1 MGASLGTSSGPNAD
15 LNLTPLIDI
24 VLVVLIIMMVNIPI
38 QIEEMGIKLPSP
50 IPSEEPPPNNPD
62 QLVIALYADGD
73 VALNRKLMTEEVM
86 FYEITRRLRPMEF
99 KNVFIDADPSVLYGR
114 IVDMVDMS
122 REAGAA
128 KVGLAK
134 LKEAGPLA
142 ITAVAP
148 GAMPRGVMP
157 GAPNVMGGTDHVTAD
172 KALQPLMPS
181 IQKCYYDQLAI
192 KPEINGRVVLRYGI
206 GPNGENLDEPAI
218 QAGATLEDPETL
230 ECIEKILPLLKYP
243 ALGMEDDGVTGKTA
257 RVTYPILF
265 SPG

>member
-1 MGASLGTSSGPNAD
+1 MGAQLGGGSGPVSD

-50 IPSEEPPPNNPD
+50 TPPEEEAKENPD

-73 VALNRKLMTEEVM
+73 LALNRKLMTEETM

-99 KNVFIDADPSVLYGR
+99 KNVFIDAAPTVLYGR
-114 IVDMVDMS
+114 IVDMVDLA

-134 LKEAGPLA
+134 LKKAGPLE
-142 ITAVAP
+142 ITSVAQ
-148 GAMPRGVMP
+148 GAMPKGVMP
-157 GAPNVMGGTDHVTAD
+157 GSPRVVGGSSEKVAD
-172 KALQPLMPS
+172 EALQQILPTVT
-181 IQKCYYDQLAI
+181 KCYYDQLSA
-192 KPEINGRVVLRYGI
+192 KPDINGRVVLRYGI
-206 GPNGENLDEPAI
+206 GPSGEHLDEPMI
-218 QAGATLEDPETL
+218 QAGATLEDKETL
-230 ECIEKILPLLKYP
+230 ECIEKVLPSLKYP
-243 ALGMEDDGVTGKTA
+243 ALGNDEHGEPQTA
-257 RVTYPILF
+257 RVMYPILF